1 MSSKTTT
8 DTSTANQYNQAGM
21 ANYNQFQGTLGT
33 ALNQYASNP
42 LQSSFFNQQLGQA
55 QGAASQ
61 MGQRNMS
68 NVLNNAKTGGGV
80 LGNSG
85 AFFQNQINRTSNANS
100 AMQSNTFNSTLNSA
114 LANRQW
120 ALSGMQSYQP
130 LQTGQNSNQTQTQT
144 QGLGSIL
151 GSVAGIGLGMAMP
164 GLGSMLGGG
173 SFGGGYKS
181 QS

>member
-8 DTSTANQYNQAGM
+8 DTNTANQYNQAGM

-33 ALNQYASNP
+33 MMNQYAQNP
-42 LQSSFFNQQLGQA
+42 LQSSFFQNQLAQT

-61 MGQRNMS
+61 IGQRNMS
-68 NVLNNAKTGGGV
+68 NTINNARTGGGI

-85 AFFQNQINRTSNANS
+85 AFFQNQINRAGLSNSGTQAN
-100 AMQSNTFNSTLNSA
+100 AFNSTLNSA

-120 ALSGMQSYQP
+120 ALSSMQNYQP
-130 LQTGQNSNQTQTQT
+130 LQTGQNSTQVQTQS

-151 GSVAGIGLGMAMP
+151 GSVAGIGLNMAMP

-173 SFGGGYKS
+173 SFSAGYKS
-181 QS
+181 Q